1 MAILVDMTGSES
13 RLDAI
18 KTDFKRLGVND
29 PVWVVGDDFDPATIR
44 LVLAWKPQTRDWA
57 AFPNVHLVQSWG
69 AGVDHLLDAG
79 FPADWTVARF
89 MGQSLKDRM
98 VRYVCAQLSNWQLD
112 MPRLY
117 AAQSEQRW
125 DWHDGRWGDNV
136 LVLGLGELGQS
147 VAEALVQQGYQVSGW
162 SQSPKTIES
171 VVSLTGKQGLRAGLA
186 KADYLINLLPLT
198 SETRGLL
205 DSQLWARCERKPVI
219 MNVGRGASLAED
231 DLIPALDVGLIGGAI
246 LDVFDPEPLADDSP
260 LWRHPDIWITPHIAS
275 ISDPSDVIRLAIEN
289 QQRVEAGQQP
299 RYPVDLSREY

>member
-13 RLDAI
+13 RMDAI
-18 KTDFKRLGVND
+18 KTDFKRLGATD
-29 PVWVVGDDFDPATIR
+29 PVWITGDDYDPASITMI
-44 LVLAWKPQTRDWA
+44 LAWKPQSRDWSA
-57 AFPNVHLVQSWG
+57 YTHVQLVQSWG
-69 AGVDHLLDAG
+69 AGVDHLLEAN

-117 AAQSEQRW
+117 NAQKEQSW
-125 DWHDGRWGDNV
+125 DWHDGRWGENV
-136 LVLGLGELGQS
+136 LVLGLGELGKS

-162 SQSPKTIES
+162 SQSPKSIES
-171 VVSLTGKQGLRAGLA
+171 VESLTGKQGLHAGLA
-186 KADYLINLLPLT
+186 RADYLINLLPLT

-205 DSQLWARCERKPVI
+205 DSKLWARCERKPIV

-231 DLIPALDVGLIGGAI
+231 DLIPALEVGLLGGAI
-246 LDVFDPEPLADDSP
+246 LDVFDPEPLAEESP

-289 QQRVEAGQQP
+289 QQRVNAGKHPHYQ
-299 RYPVDLSREY
+299 VDLSREY